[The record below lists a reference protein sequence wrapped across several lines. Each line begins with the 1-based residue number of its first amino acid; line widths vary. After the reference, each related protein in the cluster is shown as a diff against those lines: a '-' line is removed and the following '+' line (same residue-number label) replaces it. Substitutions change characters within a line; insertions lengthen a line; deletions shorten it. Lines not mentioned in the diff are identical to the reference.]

1 MGCTKRDQM
10 WLKVLSSFPAFSW
23 CPPKLKN
30 SKYFSRY
37 GRSKLD
43 GFISGIRFWRSI
55 FWPFTKGKGQKSD
68 QVEKNKK
75 IFFFR
80 RFPKHLQMCLYASP
94 GVPWWVCAL
103 RNEKIRIFEEVM
115 AIFSE
120 KNGLIWPWKV
130 QKNHKILALRNKNQK
145 LWPPH
150 ISVGKIQIR
159 TENTCKMLFRS
170 SWIRCAS

>member
-43 GFISGIRFWRSI
+43 GFICANKENCPI
-55 FWPFTKGKGQKSD
+55 FWPSTKGKGQKSD

-75 IFFFR
+75 IFFSEGFQNTSKCVCMH
-80 RFPKHLQMCLYASP
+80 PLGSP
-94 GVPWWVCAL
+94 DGFARSGMKKFAFLKKLWSFFW
-103 RNEKIRIFEEVM
+103 K
-115 AIFSE
+115 
-120 KNGLIWPWKV
+120 KWP
-130 QKNHKILALRNKNQK
+130 NLALKSPKKSQN
-145 LWPPH
+145 
-150 ISVGKIQIR
+150 
-159 TENTCKMLFRS
+159 S
-170 SWIRCAS
+170 SFEK